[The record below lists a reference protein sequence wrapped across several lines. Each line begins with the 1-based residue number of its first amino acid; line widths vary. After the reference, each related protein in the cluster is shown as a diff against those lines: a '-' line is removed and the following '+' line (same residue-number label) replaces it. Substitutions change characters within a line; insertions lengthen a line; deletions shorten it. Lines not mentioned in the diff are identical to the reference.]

1 MEENFKASRNIFS
14 DANYYHYIVQYQGN
28 INEEVSKQPGYYVT
42 IINNKYAIISA
53 NRELE
58 LNLEKPIFSS
68 IVYAATTDIFT
79 LEQISPIEASKAN
92 FLQLDLPL
100 KLTGKGVNVA
110 IIDTGIDYLNAEFMK
125 ENGETRIEYI
135 WDQTINSIEKD
146 TNNAVVPFGTVYTK
160 NNIQEAIDALKTG
173 KSPYEIVQTKDE
185 IGHGTNMAGIIGAR
199 GKNPDLKGVVPEC
212 DFVVVKLIENVTY
225 KKRFNT
231 QVPIFDI
238 VSIFT
243 ALEFLYRYSLRNN
256 KPMVIYFPL
265 GSNFGSHKG
274 NGILELYMESLSRN
288 SGIAIVTGTGNQ
300 GASGTHT
307 SGIISRIDESR
318 SIQLYVSPE
327 QKFTVAYIWIDSPNI
342 MSLNIVSPSGESTG
356 IINAEINTLET
367 YSFLFENTAI
377 RINNYLPEANTGDQ
391 LIRVR
396 FTDIKEGIWNLIL
409 TGESIL
415 DGKFNAWI
423 PQEGVSIGGTRFISS
438 DPYGTI
444 MNPATSEYV
453 MTAAGYNQNNNSI
466 LSYSGMAFL
475 DFYIDRIDVAAGSV
489 NALTVAP
496 NNTTA
501 IVNGTSVSA
510 AILAGACAI
519 LFEWGII
526 DGNDPNMY
534 SQTIKA
540 YIAKGAVQRS
550 GDVYPNPQW
559 GYGILN
565 IFKMFQYMT

>member
-307 SGIISRIDESR
+307 SGIISKVGESR

-327 QKFTVAYIWIDSPNI
+327 QKFTVTYIWIDSPNI

-475 DFYIDRIDVAAGSV
+475 DDYINKIDVAAGSV

>member
-1 MEENFKASRNIFS
+1 MEENFKASGNIFS
-14 DANYYHYIVQYQGN
+14 DPNYYHYIVQYQGD
-28 INEEVSKQPGYYVT
+28 INEEVSRQPGYYVT

-58 LNLEKPIFSS
+58 LNLEEPMFSS
-68 IVYAATTDIFT
+68 IVYAATPDIFT

-100 KLTGKGVNVA
+100 KLTGNGVDVA
-110 IIDTGIDYLNAEFMK
+110 IIDTGIDYLNPEFMK

-135 WDQTINSIEKD
+135 WDQTINPIEKD
-146 TNNAVVPFGTVYTK
+146 TNNFAVPFGTVYTK
-160 NNIQEAIDALKTG
+160 DNIQEAIDASKTG

-185 IGHGTNMAGIIGAR
+185 IGHGTNMAGIIGAS

-212 DFVVVKLIENVTY
+212 NFVVVKLMEDIVY
-225 KKRFNT
+225 KKHFNI
-231 QVPIFDI
+231 QIPIFDI
-238 VSIFT
+238 VFIFT
-243 ALEFLYRYSLRNN
+243 ALEFLYRYSLSSN
-256 KPMVIYFPL
+256 KPMIIYFPL

-274 NGILELYMESLSRN
+274 NGILELYMESISRN

-307 SGIISRIDESR
+307 SGIISTVNESR

-327 QKFTVAYIWIDSPNI
+327 QIFIVTYIWIDSPNI
-342 MSLNIVSPSGESTG
+342 MSLNIVSPSGENTG
-356 IINAEINTLET
+356 AINAEINTLET
-367 YSFLFENTAI
+367 YSFLFENTTI

-391 LIRVR
+391 LIRIR
-396 FTDIKEGIWNLIL
+396 FTGLKEGIWNLIL

-423 PQEGVSIGGTRFISS
+423 PQEGLSIGGTRFISS

-444 MNPATSEYV
+444 TNPATSEYV
-453 MTAAGYNQNNNSI
+453 ITAAGYNQNNNSI

-475 DFYIDRIDVAAGSV
+475 DDYISRIDVAAGSV

-501 IVNGTSVSA
+501 IVNGTSVSS
-510 AILAGACAI
+510 AILAGACAM

-526 DGNDPNMY
+526 DGNDANMY

-565 IFKMFQYMT
+565 IFKMFQNMT

>member
-1 MEENFKASRNIFS
+1 MEENFKASGNIFS
-14 DANYYHYIVQYQGN
+14 NPNYYHYIVQYQGD
-28 INEEVSKQPGYYVT
+28 INEEVSRQPGYYVT

-58 LNLEKPIFSS
+58 LNLEEPIFSS
-68 IVYAATTDIFT
+68 IVYAATPDIFT

-100 KLTGKGVNVA
+100 KLTGNGVDVA
-110 IIDTGIDYLNAEFMK
+110 IIDTGIDYLNPEFMK

-135 WDQTINSIEKD
+135 WDQTINPIEKD
-146 TNNAVVPFGTVYTK
+146 TNNFAVPFGTVYTK
-160 NNIQEAIDALKTG
+160 DNIQEAIDASKIG

-185 IGHGTNMAGIIGAR
+185 IGHGTNMAGIIGAS

-212 DFVVVKLIENVTY
+212 NFVVVKLMEDIVY
-225 KKRFNT
+225 KKHFNI
-231 QVPIFDI
+231 QIPIFDI
-238 VSIFT
+238 VFIFT
-243 ALEFLYRYSLRNN
+243 ALEFLYRYSLSSN
-256 KPMVIYFPL
+256 KPMIIYFPL

-274 NGILELYMESLSRN
+274 NGILELYMESISRN

-307 SGIISRIDESR
+307 SGIISTVNESR

-327 QKFTVAYIWIDSPNI
+327 QIFIVTYIWIDSPNI
-342 MSLNIVSPSGESTG
+342 MSLNIVSPSGENTG
-356 IINAEINTLET
+356 AINAEINTLET
-367 YSFLFENTAI
+367 YSFLFENTTI

-391 LIRVR
+391 LIRIR
-396 FTDIKEGIWNLIL
+396 FTGLKEGIWNLIL

-423 PQEGVSIGGTRFISS
+423 PQEGLSIGGTRFISS

-444 MNPATSEYV
+444 TNPATSEYV
-453 MTAAGYNQNNNSI
+453 ITAAGYNQNNNSI

-475 DFYIDRIDVAAGSV
+475 DDYISRIDVAAGSV

-501 IVNGTSVSA
+501 IVNGTSVSS
-510 AILAGACAI
+510 AILAGACAM

-526 DGNDPNMY
+526 DGNDANMY

-565 IFKMFQYMT
+565 IFKMFQNMT